1 VLKGGTNMV
10 RFNLSTRPTSSLLDT
25 FFMDDFFSDRFAPFS
40 SFAGVDVIKNESG
53 YELHVDLPG
62 VNKEN
67 IVIDMKDDILS
78 IKVNEQNESET
89 KEKNYVI
96 RQRSARQFS
105 RSFKVAGVQEDNI
118 IASYE
123 NGVLKLELPFK
134 EKIEVTRKI
143 EVK

>member
-1 VLKGGTNMV
+1 MV
-10 RFNLSTRPTSSLLDT
+10 RFNVATRPTTSLLDT
-25 FFMDDFFSDRFAPFS
+25 FFMDDFFNDRFSSFS
-40 SFAGVDVIKNESG
+40 SFAGVDVIKNETG

-62 VNKEN
+62 VNKDN
-67 IVIDMKDDILS
+67 IIIDMKDDILS
-78 IKVNEQNESET
+78 IKVNAQEESET

-96 RQRSARQFS
+96 RQRSNRQFS

-118 IASYE
+118 NASYE

-134 EKIEVTRKI
+134 EKIEVSRKI

>member
-1 VLKGGTNMV
+1 MV
-10 RFNLSTRPTSSLLDT
+10 RFNLSTRPTTSLLDT
-25 FFMDDFFSDRFAPFS
+25 FFMDDFFNDRFTPCS

-62 VNKEN
+62 VIKDD
-67 IVIDMKDDILS
+67 IIIDMKDDILS
-78 IKVNEQNESET
+78 IKVSAQEENET

-96 RQRSARQFS
+96 RQRSTRQFS

-118 IASYE
+118 NASYE

-134 EKIEVTRKI
+134 EKVEVSRKI

>member
-1 VLKGGTNMV
+1 MV
-10 RFNLSTRPTSSLLDT
+10 RFNLSTRPTTSLLDT
-25 FFMDDFFSDRFAPFS
+25 FFMDDFFNDRFAQFS

-62 VNKEN
+62 VNKDN
-67 IVIDMKDDILS
+67 IIIDMKDDILS
-78 IKVNEQNESET
+78 IKVSSQEENET

-96 RQRSARQFS
+96 RQRSTRQFS

-118 IASYE
+118 DASYE

-134 EKIEVTRKI
+134 EKVEVSRKI

>member
-1 VLKGGTNMV
+1 MV
-10 RFNLSTRPTSSLLDT
+10 RFNLSTRPTTSLLDT
-25 FFMDDFFSDRFAPFS
+25 FFMDDFFNDRFAQFS

-62 VNKEN
+62 VNKDN
-67 IVIDMKDDILS
+67 IIIDMKDDILS
-78 IKVNEQNESET
+78 IKVSSQEENET

-96 RQRSARQFS
+96 RQRSTRQFS
-105 RSFKVAGVQEDNI
+105 RSFKVAGIQEDNI
-118 IASYE
+118 DASYE

-134 EKIEVTRKI
+134 EKVEVSRKI

>member
-1 VLKGGTNMV
+1 VLKGGTTMV
-10 RFNLSTRPTSSLLDT
+10 RFNLSTRPTTSLLDT
-25 FFMDDFFSDRFAPFS
+25 FFMDDFFSDRFTPFS
-40 SFAGVDVIKNESG
+40 SFAGVDVIKNETG

-62 VNKEN
+62 VNKDD
-67 IVIDMKDDILS
+67 IIIDMKDDILS
-78 IKVNEQNESET
+78 IKVSAQEENES

-96 RQRSARQFS
+96 RQRSTRQFS

-118 IASYE
+118 HASYE

-134 EKIEVTRKI
+134 EKIEVSRKI

>member
-1 VLKGGTNMV
+1 MV
-10 RFNLSTRPTSSLLDT
+10 RFNLSTRPTTSLLDT
-25 FFMDDFFSDRFAPFS
+25 FFMDDFFSDRFTPFS
-40 SFAGVDVIKNESG
+40 SFAGVDVIKNETG

-62 VNKEN
+62 VNKDD
-67 IVIDMKDDILS
+67 IIIDMKDDILS
-78 IKVNEQNESET
+78 IKVSAQEENES

-96 RQRSARQFS
+96 RQRSTRQFS

-118 IASYE
+118 HASYE

-134 EKIEVTRKI
+134 EKIEVSRKI

>member
-1 VLKGGTNMV
+1 
-10 RFNLSTRPTSSLLDT
+10 
-25 FFMDDFFSDRFAPFS
+25 MDDFFNDRFTPFS
-40 SFAGVDVIKNESG
+40 SFAGVDVIKNDNG

-62 VNKEN
+62 VNKDD

-78 IKVNEQNESET
+78 IKVDSKEEKET

-96 RQRSARQFS
+96 RQRSTRQFS

-118 IASYE
+118 SALYE
-123 NGVLKLELPFK
+123 NGVLTLNLPFK
-134 EKIEVTRKI
+134 EKVEVSRKI

>member
-1 VLKGGTNMV
+1 M
-10 RFNLSTRPTSSLLDT
+10 TS
-25 FFMDDFFSDRFAPFS
+25 
-40 SFAGVDVIKNESG
+40 
-53 YELHVDLPG
+53 
-62 VNKEN
+62 
-67 IVIDMKDDILS
+67 VIDMKDDILS
-78 IKVNEQNESET
+78 IKVVHKNENES

-118 IASYE
+118 HASYE

-134 EKIEVTRKI
+134 EKIEVSRKI

>member
-1 VLKGGTNMV
+1 MV
-10 RFNLSTRPTSSLLDT
+10 RFNLSTRPTTSLLDT
-25 FFMDDFFSDRFAPFS
+25 FFMDDFFSDRFTPFS
-40 SFAGVDVIKNESG
+40 SFAGVDVIKNETG

-62 VNKEN
+62 VNKDD
-67 IVIDMKDDILS
+67 IIIDMKDDILS
-78 IKVNEQNESET
+78 IKVSAQEESES

-96 RQRSARQFS
+96 RQRSTRQFS

-118 IASYE
+118 HASYE

-134 EKIEVTRKI
+134 EKIEVSRKI

>member
-1 VLKGGTNMV
+1 
-10 RFNLSTRPTSSLLDT
+10 
-25 FFMDDFFSDRFAPFS
+25 MDDFFNDRFTPFS
-40 SFAGVDVIKNESG
+40 NFAGVDVIKNDNG

-62 VNKEN
+62 VNKDD

-78 IKVNEQNESET
+78 IKVDSKEEKET

-96 RQRSARQFS
+96 RQRSTRQFS

-118 IASYE
+118 SALYE
-123 NGVLKLELPFK
+123 NGVLTLNLPFK
-134 EKIEVTRKI
+134 EKVEVSRKI